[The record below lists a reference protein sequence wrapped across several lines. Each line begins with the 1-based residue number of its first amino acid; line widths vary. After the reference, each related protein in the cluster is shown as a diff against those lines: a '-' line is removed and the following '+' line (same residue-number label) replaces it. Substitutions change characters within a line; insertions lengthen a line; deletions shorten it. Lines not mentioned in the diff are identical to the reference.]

1 MLKPRILVPA
11 LGTAVLLTVAA
22 AGVPCRAAE
31 FGLSATI
38 RAGLWNAGDWE
49 LGIGPLGNNTANT
62 LNLSP
67 ANYYPDNLPN
77 RFEIGYTSATNSAF
91 VRYYYGAASYQQVA
105 YAAGGAGLGAGS
117 VWTIPAGALFVSA
130 ARRPNVQTAVWID
143 QLSLGGGVQVLQPF
157 SSTTLL
163 ALQYNSSMTTPTT
176 SPVSFRTGASGDWL
190 LSGRIG
196 FLGLSAYNPGGAQR
210 SQLQM
215 IANISGVSAP
225 VPEPAVQLMVGAGL
239 VGLAMLGVRKRRRR
253 GMPK

>member
-1 MLKPRILVPA
+1 MKPRILEPA
-11 LGTAVLLTVAA
+11 LGTALMLAVAV

-38 RAGLWNAGDWE
+38 RAGLRNAGDWE
-49 LGIGPLGNNTANT
+49 LGIGPLGNNTAST
-62 LNLSP
+62 LNLNQ

-91 VRYYYGAASYQQVA
+91 VRYYYGSAAYQQVT
-105 YAAGGAGLGAGS
+105 YAPGGVGLGAGS
-117 VWTIPAGALFVSA
+117 VWTIPAGSLFLSA
-130 ARRPNVQTAVWID
+130 ARRPNVLTAVWID
-143 QLSLGGGVQVLQPF
+143 QLSLDGGVQVLQPF
-157 SSTTLL
+157 TSTTML
-163 ALQYNSSMTTPTT
+163 AWQNNSSMTTPTT

-225 VPEPAVQLMVGAGL
+225 VPEPAVELMVGAGL
-239 VGLAMLGVRKRRRR
+239 VGLALLGVRKQRR
-253 GMPK
+253 GVMPK